1 MGCSASALEIKPT
14 PVSDRNL
21 LGLLF
26 RADRR
31 EMILGLSSGPL
42 GRPDEHHSRS
52 RLSVQEMIYPAHGC

>member
-31 EMILGLSSGPL
+31 EMTLGLSS

-52 RLSVQEMIYPAHGC
+52 RLSAQEMIYPAHGC